1 MELMESSGLRAS
13 TCRST
18 GRDSGEAGGEVLM
31 GEAFSSMPSDLSS
44 LSNEKH
50 CLNNMNQSK
59 QVIKSLKLLECCSL
73 HIPFFLFLSFFF
85 GFSSL

>member
-1 MELMESSGLRAS
+1 MVVAKYRHLTMELMESSGLRAS

-59 QVIKSLKLLECCSL
+59 QVIKS
-73 HIPFFLFLSFFF
+73 
-85 GFSSL
+85 

>member
-31 GEAFSSMPSDLSS
+31 GDAFSSMPSVLSS
-44 LSNEKH
+44 LSQEN
-50 CLNNMNQSK
+50 
-59 QVIKSLKLLECCSL
+59 IDW
-73 HIPFFLFLSFFF
+73 IT
-85 GFSSL
+85 